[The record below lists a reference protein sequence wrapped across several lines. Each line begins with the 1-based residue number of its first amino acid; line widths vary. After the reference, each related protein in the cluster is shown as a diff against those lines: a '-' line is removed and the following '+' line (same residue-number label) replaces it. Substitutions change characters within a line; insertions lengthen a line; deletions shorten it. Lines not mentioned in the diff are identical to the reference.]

1 MASIVSAGDLGPS
14 SSGLAYTPNGFEESP
29 KVRHTITAQ
38 VTALD
43 GDSHEIA
50 KEILTERQQRGR
62 MLSSYQRT
70 CNSEKGAAE
79 SKLPKKTD
87 SEYGPLVKLA
97 YAYLPVLTWSRA
109 LTGRGIRN
117 DIIAGLTV
125 GVMVIPQSMS
135 YAAIAG
141 LEFQYG
147 MYSAMVPTIVYAMF
161 GQSRQL
167 AVGPVAMVSLLVQ
180 SGLEGTLTEADCP
193 QYFAQTGPSSDW
205 ESQADLCP
213 DQYAAVAFMASLL
226 VGVFQLVGSLLNFGA
241 LVNLLGHPV
250 TSGFTSGAAIIIGL
264 SQFKYFL
271 GYDLPKSQFVYVT
284 VYNIIVKLGETNGMT
299 LFLGVTWFIYL
310 YGNKQFARRYKKF
323 SLLGAL
329 GPLISCVVGILLLWL
344 VKPLRD
350 DFHVKYIG
358 EIPPGMPSISI
369 NQWDFGKIPS
379 ILPTALTA
387 TLIGFMESIAIG
399 KNLAT
404 KHGYSL
410 EAGQEMFALGAA
422 NFIGAM
428 FSCYPVTGSFSRS
441 AVANATGSTSQLCG
455 LVTGLVMLCTLL
467 FLTRLFYFLPKF
479 VLAAVVISSIIPLI
493 AIEEAVKLWKIK
505 RRDCLLW
512 VVAFL
517 GTLFLG
523 VLWGIAVAVILSL
536 VIVIFESLRPQ
547 ITVLW
552 RIPGT
557 SIYRSMKQENKGAFI
572 PNVFICRI
580 GSSMYF
586 ANASYIKDTLIQYV
600 EDLSEVNPV
609 KYIILE
615 MTPVVTIDST
625 AVHAVEDIHADFK
638 SRGVQLA
645 FAMVGNRVMK
655 TMHKA
660 GVRKHIGEGW
670 FFETV
675 NDAVIGCV
683 RHQHHAVVKM
693 RTSSK
698 SGNGTEKEDPLNL
711 EDIAVNH
718 STEVGYSNDYDAD
731 STVIFI
737 TLAKDVP
744 MIMSEIT
751 ALFRKHTVAIHKCE
765 IEPLPDDGAKHI
777 YHVRS
782 ARTKA
787 QLIDFECERLKEE
800 LEGLFRVTVG
810 DGIVAM
816 SSMGRAPGQDNRR
829 VVEELDR
836 RFRDQDQKLET
847 KLDKMHELLTQHAQ
861 TRETASSNSFGK
873 PGGRCGP
880 ILGRMCGP

>member
-1 MASIVSAGDLGPS
+1 MASIVAAGELGPS
-14 SSGLAYTPNGFEESP
+14 SRAAPLAFHGAEESQ
-29 KVRHTITAQ
+29 KMRHTMAAQ
-38 VTALD
+38 IATLD
-43 GDSHEIA
+43 DESHEVL
-50 KEILTERQQRGR
+50 KEILNERQQRGR
-62 MLSSYQRT
+62 LLSSYQRT
-70 CNSEKGAAE
+70 CNSERGAAE
-79 SKLPKKTD
+79 SKLPKKPD

-97 YAYLPVLTWSRA
+97 YSYLPILTWWRT
-109 LTGRGIRN
+109 LTVRGVRN

-141 LEFQYG
+141 LEYKYG
-147 MYSAMVPTIVYAMF
+147 MYSAMIPTIVYALF

-180 SGLEGTLTEADCP
+180 SGLAGILTEEDCP
-193 QYFAQTGPSSDW
+193 SYFAQTGPEEDW
-205 ESQADLCP
+205 SPQAELCP
-213 DQYAAVAFMASLL
+213 DQYAAVAFLASLL
-226 VGVFQLVGSLLNFGA
+226 VGVFQLVGSMLNFGA

-264 SQFKYFL
+264 SQVKYFL
-271 GYDLPKSQFVYVT
+271 GYDLPKSQVVYVT
-284 VYNIIVKLGETNGMT
+284 VHNIILRLGETNGMT
-299 LFLGVTWFIYL
+299 LFLGLTWFIYL
-310 YGNKQFARRYKKF
+310 YGNKQLAKKYKL
-323 SLLGAL
+323 SLMGAM

-344 VKPLRD
+344 VEPLRH

-358 EIPPGMPSISI
+358 SIPSGFPPMSIHL
-369 NQWDFGKIPS
+369 WDLGKIGA

-422 NFIGAM
+422 NFVGAM

-455 LVTGLVMLCTLL
+455 LVTGLVMLATLL
-467 FLTRLFYFLPKF
+467 FLTKLFYFLPKF

-493 AIEEAVKLWKIK
+493 AFEEAVKLWTIK

-536 VIVIFESLRPQ
+536 LIVIFESVRPQ

-557 SIYRSMKQENKGAFI
+557 TIYRGMKQENKGAFI
-572 PNVFICRI
+572 PNVFVCRI

-586 ANASYIKDTLIQYV
+586 ANASYIKDTLMQYV
-600 EDLSEVNPV
+600 DDLAEVNQI

-615 MTPVVTIDST
+615 MTPVVSIDST
-625 AVHAVEDIHADFK
+625 AVHIVEDIHSDFK

-645 FAMVGNRVMK
+645 FAMVGNRVLK
-655 TMHKA
+655 TMHKSGA
-660 GVRKHIGEGW
+660 RKHIGEEW

-675 NDAVIGCV
+675 HDAVSGCV
-683 RHQHHAVVKM
+683 RHQLLM
-693 RTSSK
+693 QRTSPK
-698 SGNGTEKEDPLNL
+698 GANGTEQEDSLNL
-711 EDIAVNH
+711 EDIGVKNC
-718 STEVGYSNDYDAD
+718 TEVGFSNDYDAH

-744 MIMSEIT
+744 MIMSEIA
-751 ALFRKHTVAIHKCE
+751 ALFRKHSVSIHKCE

-782 ARTKA
+782 ARTQV
-787 QLIDFECERLKEE
+787 QLIEFECERLKEE
-800 LEGLFRVTVG
+800 LEGLFSFGESVIG
-810 DGIVAM
+810 Q
-816 SSMGRAPGQDNRR
+816 SSLDSRALPRQDNSR
-829 VVEELDR
+829 VFGELER
-836 RFRDQDQKLET
+836 RFRDQDQKLEQ
-847 KLDKMHELLTQHAQ
+847 KLDKMHELLAQHAQ
-861 TRETASSNSFGK
+861 TRDRPPTSA
-873 PGGRCGP
+873 PGGRCAP
-880 ILGRMCGP
+880 VLGRICIGAPTEGP